1 MGNVICKIDG
11 EEFSSEKEMHKHLR
25 KHKMR
30 IVEYYQKY
38 YPRYDKYDGS
48 IIRFKNKDQY
58 FRDEFNTMT
67 NLKKWLKDKPLEE
80 AKTYCQTIITK
91 RKHDK
96 DIKYAPTQIE
106 LRTVLSPPIQYY
118 NEIFFDYYGLCER
131 LDLINKYQN
140 PTGIIDGK
148 EYDKEEYKILIDTRE
163 QKPLKFEREII
174 SQKLDYGDYAF
185 SHPEQTCNCH
195 IERKSLSDFIGTI
208 SGGYDRFINE
218 IERAKENDAYLI
230 ILVEETLSNALSF
243 QYLPHISKKIRAT
256 PEFIFHRVRN
266 LIQDYP
272 NIQFLFVNGR
282 KESSR
287 MVELI
292 FTSGCAY
299 KKIDLQLAYDTKIL

>member
-1 MGNVICKIDG
+1 
-11 EEFSSEKEMHKHLR
+11 
-25 KHKMR
+25 
-30 IVEYYQKY
+30 
-38 YPRYDKYDGS
+38 
-48 IIRFKNKDQY
+48 
-58 FRDEFNTMT
+58 MT

-163 QKPLKFEREII
+163 QKPLKFERETI

-256 PEFIFHRVRN
+256 PDFIFHRVRN